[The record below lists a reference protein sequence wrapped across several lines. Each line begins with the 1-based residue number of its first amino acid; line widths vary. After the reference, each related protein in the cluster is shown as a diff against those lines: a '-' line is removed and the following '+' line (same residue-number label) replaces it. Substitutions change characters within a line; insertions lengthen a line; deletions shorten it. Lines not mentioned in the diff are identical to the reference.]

1 MDEENEMGMSGYS
14 KFAWTLWKGTHL
26 PMATCEIVER
36 IVKEQGYRKQ
46 IYGKWKQQGDG
57 THYCSNCGHDAT
69 YIFDRTEICGVTCPF
84 CGANMKG
91 E

>member
-1 MDEENEMGMSGYS
+1 MN
-14 KFAWTLWKGTHL
+14 
-26 PMATCEIVER
+26 
-36 IVKEQGYRKQ
+36 KEQQINEVYLQIKYTTGCYDADTRSCANILFDTGYRKQ
-46 IYGKWKQQGDG
+46 IYGKWEQQGDG

-69 YIFDRTEICGVTCPF
+69 YTFDGTEICGVTCTF

>member
-1 MDEENEMGMSGYS
+1 MNKENEMGMSGYS
-14 KFAWTLWKGTHL
+14 KFAWTLWKEARL
-26 PMATCEIVER
+26 PMATCEIVEQ
-36 IVKEQGYRKQ
+36 IIKELGYRKQ
-46 IYGKWKQQGDG
+46 TVGEWVKQGER

-69 YIFDRTEICGVTCPF
+69 YTFDGTEICGITCPF